1 MTQTHLPRRR
11 VPGTLEAR
19 ASGTDL
25 GGALARGA
33 IAGIVAGWA
42 FLLANM
48 WFAYSQG
55 LPAAAPLAVIATV
68 FSAAPAPT
76 LTASSMLV
84 GAVTHIGLSLGFGMG
99 FALLLLISPPLRR
112 PAFLVLAGIGY
123 GLALWILNFQILGRT
138 VFPFFT
144 DPMGPDQLFEGLI
157 HPLIFGLGL
166 VPFFLGWTPRPARQ
180 APADLPA
187 PEPGPGGPYPPR
199 PTA

>member
-11 VPGTLEAR
+11 VHAEIR
-19 ASGTDL
+19 VSGIDV
-25 GGALARGA
+25 GAALARGA
-33 IAGIVAGWA
+33 IAGMVAGWA

-68 FSAAPAPT
+68 FYAAAAPT
-76 LTASSMLV
+76 LTATSMLV
-84 GAVTHIGLSLGFGMG
+84 GAVTHIALSLGFGMG
-99 FALLLLISPPLRR
+99 FGLLLLAFRPLRR
-112 PAFLVLAGIGY
+112 PGPLVLAGIGY
-123 GLALWILNFQILGRT
+123 GLALWILDFQILGRT

-144 DPMGPDQLFEGLI
+144 NPMGPDQLFEGLI

-166 VPFFLGWTPRPARQ
+166 VPFFLGWTPEATRQ
-180 APADLPA
+180 APANP
-187 PEPGPGGPYPPR
+187 PGSDAGTTGPYPPR

>member
-1 MTQTHLPRRR
+1 MTQTHLPHRR
-11 VPGTLEAR
+11 VPGMLEAR
-19 ASGTDL
+19 ASGIDL

-33 IAGIVAGWA
+33 IAGVVAGWA

-99 FALLLLISPPLRR
+99 FALLLLIFPPLRR
-112 PAFLVLAGIGY
+112 PAVLVLAGIGY
-123 GLALWILNFQILGRT
+123 GLALWILDFQILGRT

-144 DPMGPDQLFEGLI
+144 DPMGPNQLFEALI

-180 APADLPA
+180 TLADLPA
-187 PEPGPGGPYPPR
+187 AEPGPRGPYPPR